1 MIKLFN
7 KLNILNMKFSQKD
20 NHMILVYVTCDS
32 VKQAEEIAEEIMKK
46 KLCACVNI
54 FENMQPMFFWPP
66 KSGKIDKSKEVVLIL
81 KSIKSKYDLI
91 EKEVTKLHT
100 YDVPC
105 IFAIPVISVRDS
117 YWEWLNGE
125 ME

>member
-1 MIKLFN
+1 
-7 KLNILNMKFSQKD
+7 MKFSQND
-20 NHMILVYVTCDS
+20 DHMILVYVTCDS
-32 VKQAEEIAEEIMKK
+32 VKQAEEIGEGVMKK

-81 KSIKSKYDLI
+81 KSVKSKYDQI
-91 EKEVTKLHT
+91 ESEVKNLHT

-105 IFAIPVISVRDS
+105 IFALPVVAVVDP

>member
-1 MIKLFN
+1 
-7 KLNILNMKFSQKD
+7 MKFTQND
-20 NHMILVYVTCDS
+20 DYMILVYITCDS
-32 VKQAEEIAEEIMKK
+32 LKQAEGIGEELMKK

-66 KSGKIDKSKEVVLIL
+66 KTGKIDKSKEVVLIV
-81 KSIKSKYDLI
+81 KSIKSKYDDI

-100 YDVPC
+100 YEVPC
-105 IFAIPVISVRDS
+105 IFAIPVISVADS
-117 YWEWLNGE
+117 YWEWFRGE